1 MEQEKIV
8 LDGVSFRHRGAKKNV
23 FTKYNLVLEKGE
35 FIVLSAKNGGGK
47 STLARL
53 ICGLVAPRRGNI
65 HVDGIN
71 TKNGRQFYELR
82 KKISMVMQNPENNLL
97 FDRIWDDMVFG
108 LKNLKIPKEEYEERV
123 ANALAR
129 VGMQGFENRSTY
141 ELSGGQK
148 QRIAIAGVL
157 AMGTEYLVVDEPTS
171 MLDTQG
177 KVEIY
182 ELLWKLNARGTTIIL
197 TTNILSEKQRG
208 RVIEL

>member
-1 MEQEKIV
+1 MTDKIIV
-8 LDGVSFRHRGAKKNV
+8 DSVSFKYRAAKKSV
-23 FTKYNLVLEKGE
+23 FEKFNLEIHKGE
-35 FIVLSAKNGGGK
+35 FVVLSAKNGGGK

-53 ICGLVAPRRGNI
+53 VCGLVRPRRGNI
-65 HVDGIN
+65 HIDGIN
-71 TKNGRQFYELR
+71 TKSKRNFYALR

-108 LKNLKIPKEEYEERV
+108 LKNLKIPKEEHETRIL
-123 ANALAR
+123 AALER
-129 VGMQGFENRSTY
+129 VGMQGFENKSTY

-148 QRIAIAGVL
+148 QRIAIAGIL

-182 ELLWKLNARGTTIIL
+182 DLLWELNQAGTTIIL
-197 TTNILSEKQRG
+197 TTNIQCEKQRG